1 VIRWHRRRRGA
12 RRGRGTAR
20 CAARSDDRNGAR
32 ARFRAVIRTFGH
44 HDRRPHAAPVRDQ
57 LQAQLL
63 VPAIA
68 FGLMVTTFLV
78 PAMIGIQADLGALR
92 RRPAR
97 VPAIAPG

>member
-1 VIRWHRRRRGA
+1 V
-12 RRGRGTAR
+12 
-20 CAARSDDRNGAR
+20 NGAR

-78 PAMIGIQADLGALR
+78 PAMTGIQADPRRSAPAAGAGAGHR
-92 RRPAR
+92 AR
-97 VPAIAPG
+97 LS

>member
-1 VIRWHRRRRGA
+1 V
-12 RRGRGTAR
+12 
-20 CAARSDDRNGAR
+20 NGAR

-78 PAMIGIQADLGALR
+78 PAMTGIQADLGALR
-92 RRPAR
+92 RRLAR